1 MPVIQR
7 MVEAVQK
14 VIDSALGVNLL
25 DMIIQIAA
33 TLILVL
39 IVKHFFWS
47 KITDFLQKRKTIM
60 DNELESA
67 KKENIL
73 AKELKEKNEAE
84 YNELKIK
91 SKGML
96 DSAKQKAEQERL
108 RILAEAKNDA
118 DGILVRTKKEIE
130 AEKIKAKA
138 ALQKEVVDLAAI
150 MAEKIIKQEV
160 DESKFQDLLV
170 EDLEKCEKS

>member
-7 MVEAVQK
+7 MVEAVQE
-14 VIDSALGVNLL
+14 VIDGALGVNLL

-47 KITDFLQKRKTIM
+47 KITDFLQKRKAIM

-84 YNELKIK
+84 YNELKVK

-138 ALQKEVVDLAAI
+138 TLQKEVVDLAAI
-150 MAEKIIKQEV
+150 MAEKIMKQEV
-160 DESKFQDLLV
+160 DEGKFQDLLV
-170 EDLEKCEKS
+170 KDLERSEKS